1 MLFHFIVVILWLHTK
16 HDNKLIAMQATLSYA
31 CGISDIPLKGETIGQ
46 NLRQIAA
53 KFPERAALIS
63 EYQQYRAN
71 YSEFLEQ
78 VEQVAKALMAH
89 GIRRGDRVGIWSPNR
104 YEWVLVQYATALM
117 GAIMVNINPG
127 YKLSGL
133 RYALE
138 QSRIDLLIAS
148 SHFRKTDYI
157 KMLDELRPD
166 CLYPKQTV
174 IIDRDWA
181 TFLSSASQV
190 SDARLA
196 EREASLQFDDPV
208 NIQYTSGTTGYPKGA
223 TLSHHNILNNGFF
236 IGERLKYTEK
246 DIVCL
251 PVPFYHCFGMVL
263 GNMAIVTHGACIVIP
278 GEFFDPEQVLQ
289 TVENERC
296 TSLYGVPTMFIA
308 ELDLPDFAKYN
319 LKSLRTGIMAG
330 APCPIDTMRKV
341 QSLMNMTE
349 ICVCYGMTE
358 TSPVSTESCT
368 DDPLELRVTTVGTVH
383 PHVEIKIIDPE
394 SGAIVPRGTAGEL
407 CTRGYSV
414 MLGYWDN
421 PEDTKAIIDET
432 RWLHSGDIAVM
443 DENGYVSIVGRIKDL
458 IIRGGENISPKE
470 IEDFLIVHEGV
481 SDVQV
486 IGVYSEKYGE
496 EVMLGYWDNPE
507 DTKAIIDETRWLHSG
522 DIAVM
527 DENGY
532 VSIVG
537 RIKDLIIRGGENISP
552 KEIEDFLIVHEGV
565 SDVQVIGVYSEKY
578 GEEVMAW
585 IKPRP
590 GYNVSAESLHT
601 YCKGR
606 IATFKIPRYWKF
618 VDAFPMTVT
627 GKIRKIEM
635 REISEK
641 ELGLDLLRPKR

>member
-53 KFPERAALIS
+53 KFPERTALIS

-71 YSEFLEQ
+71 YSEFLAQ

-196 EREASLQFDDPV
+196 EREASLHFDDPV

-296 TSLYGVPTMFIA
+296 TSLYGVPTRFIA

-496 EVMLGYWDNPE
+496 EVM
-507 DTKAIIDETRWLHSG
+507 
-522 DIAVM
+522 
-527 DENGY
+527 
-532 VSIVG
+532 
-537 RIKDLIIRGGENISP
+537 
-552 KEIEDFLIVHEGV
+552 
-565 SDVQVIGVYSEKY
+565 
-578 GEEVMAW
+578 AW

>member
-1 MLFHFIVVILWLHTK
+1 
-16 HDNKLIAMQATLSYA
+16 MQATLSYA

-53 KFPERAALIS
+53 KFPERTALIS

-496 EVMLGYWDNPE
+496 EVM
-507 DTKAIIDETRWLHSG
+507 
-522 DIAVM
+522 
-527 DENGY
+527 
-532 VSIVG
+532 
-537 RIKDLIIRGGENISP
+537 
-552 KEIEDFLIVHEGV
+552 
-565 SDVQVIGVYSEKY
+565 
-578 GEEVMAW
+578 AW

>member
-1 MLFHFIVVILWLHTK
+1 MLFHFIVVILWSHTK

-53 KFPERAALIS
+53 KFPERTALIS

-289 TVENERC
+289 TVENERR

-496 EVMLGYWDNPE
+496 EVM
-507 DTKAIIDETRWLHSG
+507 
-522 DIAVM
+522 
-527 DENGY
+527 
-532 VSIVG
+532 
-537 RIKDLIIRGGENISP
+537 
-552 KEIEDFLIVHEGV
+552 
-565 SDVQVIGVYSEKY
+565 
-578 GEEVMAW
+578 AW

-641 ELGLDLLRPKR
+641 ELGLDLLRPKH

>member
-53 KFPERAALIS
+53 KFPERTALIS

-157 KMLDELRPD
+157 KMQDELRPD

-496 EVMLGYWDNPE
+496 EVM
-507 DTKAIIDETRWLHSG
+507 
-522 DIAVM
+522 
-527 DENGY
+527 
-532 VSIVG
+532 
-537 RIKDLIIRGGENISP
+537 
-552 KEIEDFLIVHEGV
+552 
-565 SDVQVIGVYSEKY
+565 
-578 GEEVMAW
+578 AW

>member
-1 MLFHFIVVILWLHTK
+1 MLFHFIVVILWSHTK

-53 KFPERAALIS
+53 KFPERTALIS

-208 NIQYTSGTTGYPKGA
+208 NIQYTSGTTGYPKRA

-496 EVMLGYWDNPE
+496 EVM
-507 DTKAIIDETRWLHSG
+507 
-522 DIAVM
+522 
-527 DENGY
+527 
-532 VSIVG
+532 
-537 RIKDLIIRGGENISP
+537 
-552 KEIEDFLIVHEGV
+552 
-565 SDVQVIGVYSEKY
+565 
-578 GEEVMAW
+578 AW

>member
-53 KFPERAALIS
+53 KFPERTALIS

-71 YSEFLEQ
+71 YSEFLAQ

-278 GEFFDPEQVLQ
+278 VEFFDPEQVLQ

-496 EVMLGYWDNPE
+496 EVM
-507 DTKAIIDETRWLHSG
+507 
-522 DIAVM
+522 
-527 DENGY
+527 
-532 VSIVG
+532 
-537 RIKDLIIRGGENISP
+537 
-552 KEIEDFLIVHEGV
+552 
-565 SDVQVIGVYSEKY
+565 
-578 GEEVMAW
+578 AW

>member
-1 MLFHFIVVILWLHTK
+1 MLFHFIVVILWSHTK

-53 KFPERAALIS
+53 KFPERTALIS

-127 YKLSGL
+127 YKFSGL

-496 EVMLGYWDNPE
+496 EVM
-507 DTKAIIDETRWLHSG
+507 
-522 DIAVM
+522 
-527 DENGY
+527 
-532 VSIVG
+532 
-537 RIKDLIIRGGENISP
+537 
-552 KEIEDFLIVHEGV
+552 
-565 SDVQVIGVYSEKY
+565 
-578 GEEVMAW
+578 AW
-585 IKPRP
+585 IFSVPNVKLCSRCSFSMYLCIP
-590 GYNVSAESLHT
+590 GKGTAPISTYPTHSNRQRQHT
-601 YCKGR
+601 GHG
-606 IATFKIPRYWKF
+606 IPTLPNK
-618 VDAFPMTVT
+618 ALA
-627 GKIRKIEM
+627 KA
-635 REISEK
+635 
-641 ELGLDLLRPKR
+641 

>member
-1 MLFHFIVVILWLHTK
+1 MLFHFIVVILWSHTK

-53 KFPERAALIS
+53 KFPERTALIS

-117 GAIMVNINPG
+117 GAMMVHINPG

-496 EVMLGYWDNPE
+496 EVM
-507 DTKAIIDETRWLHSG
+507 
-522 DIAVM
+522 
-527 DENGY
+527 
-532 VSIVG
+532 
-537 RIKDLIIRGGENISP
+537 
-552 KEIEDFLIVHEGV
+552 
-565 SDVQVIGVYSEKY
+565 
-578 GEEVMAW
+578 AW

>member
-71 YSEFLEQ
+71 YSEFLAQ

-251 PVPFYHCFGMVL
+251 PVPFYHCFGMVV

-496 EVMLGYWDNPE
+496 EVM
-507 DTKAIIDETRWLHSG
+507 
-522 DIAVM
+522 
-527 DENGY
+527 
-532 VSIVG
+532 
-537 RIKDLIIRGGENISP
+537 
-552 KEIEDFLIVHEGV
+552 
-565 SDVQVIGVYSEKY
+565 
-578 GEEVMAW
+578 AW

>member
-1 MLFHFIVVILWLHTK
+1 MLFHFIVVILWSHTK

-53 KFPERAALIS
+53 KFPERTALIS

-208 NIQYTSGTTGYPKGA
+208 NIQYTSGTTGYPKRA

-496 EVMLGYWDNPE
+496 EVM
-507 DTKAIIDETRWLHSG
+507 
-522 DIAVM
+522 
-527 DENGY
+527 
-532 VSIVG
+532 
-537 RIKDLIIRGGENISP
+537 
-552 KEIEDFLIVHEGV
+552 
-565 SDVQVIGVYSEKY
+565 
-578 GEEVMAW
+578 AW
-585 IKPRP
+585 ITPRP

>member
-53 KFPERAALIS
+53 KFPERTALIS

-251 PVPFYHCFGMVL
+251 PVPFYHGFGMVL

-496 EVMLGYWDNPE
+496 EVM
-507 DTKAIIDETRWLHSG
+507 
-522 DIAVM
+522 
-527 DENGY
+527 
-532 VSIVG
+532 
-537 RIKDLIIRGGENISP
+537 
-552 KEIEDFLIVHEGV
+552 
-565 SDVQVIGVYSEKY
+565 
-578 GEEVMAW
+578 AW

>member
-53 KFPERAALIS
+53 KFPERTALIS

-89 GIRRGDRVGIWSPNR
+89 GIRRDDRVGIWSPNR

-496 EVMLGYWDNPE
+496 EVM
-507 DTKAIIDETRWLHSG
+507 
-522 DIAVM
+522 
-527 DENGY
+527 
-532 VSIVG
+532 
-537 RIKDLIIRGGENISP
+537 
-552 KEIEDFLIVHEGV
+552 
-565 SDVQVIGVYSEKY
+565 
-578 GEEVMAW
+578 AW

>member
-53 KFPERAALIS
+53 KFPERTALIS

-71 YSEFLEQ
+71 YSEFLAQ

-496 EVMLGYWDNPE
+496 EVM
-507 DTKAIIDETRWLHSG
+507 
-522 DIAVM
+522 
-527 DENGY
+527 
-532 VSIVG
+532 
-537 RIKDLIIRGGENISP
+537 
-552 KEIEDFLIVHEGV
+552 
-565 SDVQVIGVYSEKY
+565 
-578 GEEVMAW
+578 AW

-590 GYNVSAESLHT
+590 GYNVSDESLHT

>member
-71 YSEFLEQ
+71 YSEFLAQ
-78 VEQVAKALMAH
+78 VEQVAKALKAH

-394 SGAIVPRGTAGEL
+394 SGAIVTRGTAGEL
-407 CTRGYSV
+407 CTRGYS
-414 MLGYWDN
+414 
-421 PEDTKAIIDET
+421 
-432 RWLHSGDIAVM
+432 
-443 DENGYVSIVGRIKDL
+443 
-458 IIRGGENISPKE
+458 
-470 IEDFLIVHEGV
+470 
-481 SDVQV
+481 
-486 IGVYSEKYGE
+486 
-496 EVMLGYWDNPE
+496 VMLGYWDNPE

>member
-1 MLFHFIVVILWLHTK
+1 
-16 HDNKLIAMQATLSYA
+16 
-31 CGISDIPLKGETIGQ
+31 
-46 NLRQIAA
+46 
-53 KFPERAALIS
+53 
-63 EYQQYRAN
+63 
-71 YSEFLEQ
+71 
-78 VEQVAKALMAH
+78 
-89 GIRRGDRVGIWSPNR
+89 
-104 YEWVLVQYATALM
+104 
-117 GAIMVNINPG
+117 
-127 YKLSGL
+127 
-133 RYALE
+133 
-138 QSRIDLLIAS
+138 
-148 SHFRKTDYI
+148 
-157 KMLDELRPD
+157 
-166 CLYPKQTV
+166 
-174 IIDRDWA
+174 
-181 TFLSSASQV
+181 
-190 SDARLA
+190 
-196 EREASLQFDDPV
+196 
-208 NIQYTSGTTGYPKGA
+208 
-223 TLSHHNILNNGFF
+223 
-236 IGERLKYTEK
+236 
-246 DIVCL
+246 
-251 PVPFYHCFGMVL
+251 
-263 GNMAIVTHGACIVIP
+263 
-278 GEFFDPEQVLQ
+278 
-289 TVENERC
+289 
-296 TSLYGVPTMFIA
+296 MFIA

-458 IIRGGENISPKE
+458 IIRGGENISPK
-470 IEDFLIVHEGV
+470 G
-481 SDVQV
+481 
-486 IGVYSEKYGE
+486 
-496 EVMLGYWDNPE
+496 
-507 DTKAIIDETRWLHSG
+507 
-522 DIAVM
+522 
-527 DENGY
+527 
-532 VSIVG
+532 
-537 RIKDLIIRGGENISP
+537 
-552 KEIEDFLIVHEGV
+552 IEDFLIVHEGV

>member
-296 TSLYGVPTMFIA
+296 TSLYGVPTLLIA

-496 EVMLGYWDNPE
+496 EVM
-507 DTKAIIDETRWLHSG
+507 
-522 DIAVM
+522 
-527 DENGY
+527 
-532 VSIVG
+532 
-537 RIKDLIIRGGENISP
+537 
-552 KEIEDFLIVHEGV
+552 
-565 SDVQVIGVYSEKY
+565 
-578 GEEVMAW
+578 AW

>member
-1 MLFHFIVVILWLHTK
+1 MLFHFIVVILWSHTK

-31 CGISDIPLKGETIGQ
+31 CGISDIPLKGEIIGQ

-53 KFPERAALIS
+53 KFPERTALIS

-481 SDVQV
+481 SDV
-486 IGVYSEKYGE
+486 
-496 EVMLGYWDNPE
+496 
-507 DTKAIIDETRWLHSG
+507 H
-522 DIAVM
+522 
-527 DENGY
+527 
-532 VSIVG
+532 
-537 RIKDLIIRGGENISP
+537 
-552 KEIEDFLIVHEGV
+552 
-565 SDVQVIGVYSEKY
+565 VIGVYSEKY

>member
-53 KFPERAALIS
+53 KFPERTALIS

-71 YSEFLEQ
+71 YSEFLAQ

-330 APCPIDTMRKV
+330 AP
-341 QSLMNMTE
+341 
-349 ICVCYGMTE
+349 
-358 TSPVSTESCT
+358 
-368 DDPLELRVTTVGTVH
+368 
-383 PHVEIKIIDPE
+383 
-394 SGAIVPRGTAGEL
+394 
-407 CTRGYSV
+407 
-414 MLGYWDN
+414 
-421 PEDTKAIIDET
+421 
-432 RWLHSGDIAVM
+432 
-443 DENGYVSIVGRIKDL
+443 
-458 IIRGGENISPKE
+458 
-470 IEDFLIVHEGV
+470 
-481 SDVQV
+481 
-486 IGVYSEKYGE
+486 
-496 EVMLGYWDNPE
+496 
-507 DTKAIIDETRWLHSG
+507 
-522 DIAVM
+522 
-527 DENGY
+527 
-532 VSIVG
+532 
-537 RIKDLIIRGGENISP
+537 
-552 KEIEDFLIVHEGV
+552 
-565 SDVQVIGVYSEKY
+565 
-578 GEEVMAW
+578 
-585 IKPRP
+585 
-590 GYNVSAESLHT
+590 
-601 YCKGR
+601 
-606 IATFKIPRYWKF
+606 
-618 VDAFPMTVT
+618 
-627 GKIRKIEM
+627 
-635 REISEK
+635 
-641 ELGLDLLRPKR
+641 

>member
-53 KFPERAALIS
+53 KFPERTALIS

-71 YSEFLEQ
+71 YSEFLAQ

-174 IIDRDWA
+174 IIDHDWA

-496 EVMLGYWDNPE
+496 EVM
-507 DTKAIIDETRWLHSG
+507 
-522 DIAVM
+522 
-527 DENGY
+527 
-532 VSIVG
+532 
-537 RIKDLIIRGGENISP
+537 
-552 KEIEDFLIVHEGV
+552 
-565 SDVQVIGVYSEKY
+565 
-578 GEEVMAW
+578 AW

-641 ELGLDLLRPKR
+641 ELGLDLLRPKH

>member
-46 NLRQIAA
+46 NLRQIVA
-53 KFPERAALIS
+53 KFPERTALIS

-71 YSEFLEQ
+71 YSEFLAQ

-496 EVMLGYWDNPE
+496 EVM
-507 DTKAIIDETRWLHSG
+507 
-522 DIAVM
+522 
-527 DENGY
+527 
-532 VSIVG
+532 
-537 RIKDLIIRGGENISP
+537 
-552 KEIEDFLIVHEGV
+552 
-565 SDVQVIGVYSEKY
+565 
-578 GEEVMAW
+578 AW

>member
-71 YSEFLEQ
+71 YSEFLAQ

-181 TFLSSASQV
+181 TFLSSATHV

-496 EVMLGYWDNPE
+496 EVM
-507 DTKAIIDETRWLHSG
+507 
-522 DIAVM
+522 
-527 DENGY
+527 
-532 VSIVG
+532 
-537 RIKDLIIRGGENISP
+537 
-552 KEIEDFLIVHEGV
+552 
-565 SDVQVIGVYSEKY
+565 
-578 GEEVMAW
+578 AW

>member
-53 KFPERAALIS
+53 KFPERTALIS

-71 YSEFLEQ
+71 YSEFLAQ

-496 EVMLGYWDNPE
+496 EVM
-507 DTKAIIDETRWLHSG
+507 
-522 DIAVM
+522 
-527 DENGY
+527 
-532 VSIVG
+532 
-537 RIKDLIIRGGENISP
+537 
-552 KEIEDFLIVHEGV
+552 
-565 SDVQVIGVYSEKY
+565 
-578 GEEVMAW
+578 AW

-635 REISEK
+635 RDISEK

>member
-53 KFPERAALIS
+53 KFPERTALIS

-368 DDPLELRVTTVGTVH
+368 DDPQELRVTTVGTVH

-407 CTRGYSV
+407 CTRGYS
-414 MLGYWDN
+414 
-421 PEDTKAIIDET
+421 
-432 RWLHSGDIAVM
+432 
-443 DENGYVSIVGRIKDL
+443 
-458 IIRGGENISPKE
+458 
-470 IEDFLIVHEGV
+470 
-481 SDVQV
+481 
-486 IGVYSEKYGE
+486 
-496 EVMLGYWDNPE
+496 VMLGYWDNPE

>member
-53 KFPERAALIS
+53 KFPERTALIS

-496 EVMLGYWDNPE
+496 EVM
-507 DTKAIIDETRWLHSG
+507 
-522 DIAVM
+522 
-527 DENGY
+527 
-532 VSIVG
+532 
-537 RIKDLIIRGGENISP
+537 
-552 KEIEDFLIVHEGV
+552 
-565 SDVQVIGVYSEKY
+565 
-578 GEEVMAW
+578 AW

-618 VDAFPMTVT
+618 VDAFPMAVT

>member
-53 KFPERAALIS
+53 KFPERTALIS

-246 DIVCL
+246 ISYVCRFLFTIVSVWYWAIWL
-251 PVPFYHCFGMVL
+251 SSLTGPVSL
-263 GNMAIVTHGACIVIP
+263 S
-278 GEFFDPEQVLQ
+278 PE
-289 TVENERC
+289 NFSIRNRC
-296 TSLYGVPTMFIA
+296 YRLSKMKGVPPYTVSRPCLLQNWI
-308 ELDLPDFAKYN
+308 
-319 LKSLRTGIMAG
+319 
-330 APCPIDTMRKV
+330 CPI
-341 QSLMNMTE
+341 
-349 ICVCYGMTE
+349 
-358 TSPVSTESCT
+358 SPNT
-368 DDPLELRVTTVGTVH
+368 
-383 PHVEIKIIDPE
+383 I
-394 SGAIVPRGTAGEL
+394 
-407 CTRGYSV
+407 
-414 MLGYWDN
+414 
-421 PEDTKAIIDET
+421 
-432 RWLHSGDIAVM
+432 
-443 DENGYVSIVGRIKDL
+443 
-458 IIRGGENISPKE
+458 
-470 IEDFLIVHEGV
+470 
-481 SDVQV
+481 
-486 IGVYSEKYGE
+486 
-496 EVMLGYWDNPE
+496 
-507 DTKAIIDETRWLHSG
+507 
-522 DIAVM
+522 
-527 DENGY
+527 
-532 VSIVG
+532 
-537 RIKDLIIRGGENISP
+537 
-552 KEIEDFLIVHEGV
+552 
-565 SDVQVIGVYSEKY
+565 
-578 GEEVMAW
+578 
-585 IKPRP
+585 
-590 GYNVSAESLHT
+590 
-601 YCKGR
+601 
-606 IATFKIPRYWKF
+606 
-618 VDAFPMTVT
+618 
-627 GKIRKIEM
+627 
-635 REISEK
+635 
-641 ELGLDLLRPKR
+641 